1 VGADEGGWR
10 RQSGIRPG
18 SSSSY
23 QMVPSKPT
31 QKISSKGIKIL
42 YPTGTPVEEDRE
54 IEAGVDVTI
63 GPDG

>member
-1 VGADEGGWR
+1 
-10 RQSGIRPG
+10 
-18 SSSSY
+18 
-23 QMVPSKPT
+23 MVPSKPT